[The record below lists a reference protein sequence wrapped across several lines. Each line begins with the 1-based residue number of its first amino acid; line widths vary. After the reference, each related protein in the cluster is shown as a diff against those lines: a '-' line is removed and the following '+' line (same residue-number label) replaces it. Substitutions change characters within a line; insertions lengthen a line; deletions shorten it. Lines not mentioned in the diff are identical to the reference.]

1 MIPANSS
8 KAATR
13 KGRFQA
19 SADESFG
26 GQYVAP
32 GLLPVLDRL
41 DAEFTAAQ
49 TDPVFTARFE
59 ELLVDNIGRPTALMR
74 IAQPV
79 GAAIFLKREDL
90 TNSGG
95 SFGAAVLGQCLL
107 ARRMGLRQV
116 VADTGSGDHGVAL
129 ASIASTLGIEATIYI
144 ADTASRTQLS
154 MVDRMRAFGAT
165 VVLVAGE
172 ATMLHHA
179 MSGAIQH
186 WMGAGDTCLYIAGGP
201 IGPHPY
207 PDMVRHFQ
215 SVIGREV
222 RSQIEARLGKLPA
235 ALVAAMDGGS
245 AAVGL
250 FAPFLDDPVRL
261 LIAEP
266 GGGEGGDSLA
276 ALSHGRPGI
285 LHGAYTMLL
294 QNDDGQLRDVA
305 SVAPGMSYP
314 AAGPEL
320 AAWARRRRLDVVLIP
335 DAEALATMRGVAA
348 ERGILV
354 SLEAAFGLA
363 LAQRVARRLSP
374 EDAVVCTVSAGGT
387 KDISYMGAA

>member
-1 MIPANSS
+1 MSNITSVDSIA
-8 KAATR
+8 R
-13 KGRFQA
+13 KGRFPT
-19 SADESFG
+19 SSGESFG

-32 GLLPVLDRL
+32 SLLPILDRL
-41 DAEFTAAQ
+41 DHEFTVASS
-49 TDPVFTARFE
+49 DPVFIAKFE
-59 ELLVDNIGRPTALMR
+59 ELLIDNIGRPTALMR
-74 IAQPV
+74 LEKIGGGQV
-79 GAAIFLKREDL
+79 FLKREDL

-107 ARRMGLRQV
+107 AQRMGFQEV

-129 ASIASTLGIEATIYI
+129 ASIASRLRLEATIYI
-144 ADTASRTQLS
+144 ADSASRSQTS

-165 VVLVAGE
+165 VILVPGE
-172 ATMLHHA
+172 AAMLHHA

-186 WMGAGDTCLYIAGGP
+186 WMGHGDTCLYIAGGP

-222 RSQIEARLGKLPA
+222 RSQIQARLGSLPT

-250 FAPFLDDPVRL
+250 FAPFVDDPVRL

-266 GGGEGGDSLA
+266 GGTGGSESGA
-276 ALSHGRPGI
+276 ALSHGSPGI
-285 LHGAYTMLL
+285 LHGAYTLLL
-294 QNDDGQLRDVA
+294 QDGDGQLRDVG
-305 SVAPGMSYP
+305 SLAPGMSYP
-314 AAGPEL
+314 AAGPQL
-320 AAWARRRRLDVVLIP
+320 AAWSRKERLEVVQIP
-335 DAEALATMRGVAA
+335 DIEALSTMRAIAADHGV
-348 ERGILV
+348 LV

-363 LAQRVARRLSP
+363 LAQRVARPLTS

-387 KDISYMGAA
+387 KDISHMGDA